1 MMNVIAQFALPI
13 LAIMVAFLYWRRAS
27 IGLEEHLKKVSI
39 GFLFLAL
46 YELLGLSSLFR
57 GSQSVAIFKLVAPF
71 GVINSISFGLLMVA
85 IVILSTWTWYY
96 LLKRLSTQLFILSM
110 TGVVALS
117 LIITGI
123 FVTLLLKNVETESLT
138 KLTSNARVASSL
150 LEEKKLRLLS
160 ETKLFALDP
169 QVVSAIADNDRKV
182 LSPKVKA
189 QMTQTDVSSLI
200 VADSEGKI
208 ILQGENEEVRGV
220 SLSGDKYVQ
229 KALGGE
235 TLSGFVASSQVIAPE
250 ISMKVA
256 VPAGKGAIIVS
267 YVLDN
272 SFVDGIKTNTGL
284 SVSVY
289 GDKILSSTTLDIGDG
304 KTRLS
309 GIKETN
315 KKVLENVWK
324 KGEVYA
330 AVSTLGDEEYLSAYI
345 PLKDQNN
352 EVVAVMQVSQAQIAA
367 LQTAG
372 LAVQTTFGFI
382 ILIMTILALPLN
394 LICKKLVKEWE

>member
-1 MMNVIAQFALPI
+1 
-13 LAIMVAFLYWRRAS
+13 
-27 IGLEEHLKKVSI
+27 
-39 GFLFLAL
+39 
-46 YELLGLSSLFR
+46 
-57 GSQSVAIFKLVAPF
+57 SQSVAIFKLVAPF

-220 SLSGDKYVQ
+220 SLSDDKYVQ

-284 SVSVY
+284 SVSIY

>member
-1 MMNVIAQFALPI
+1 MNVIAQFALPI